1 MNKDELIEHMFKTL
15 AEVEEQDSNNW
26 DRLLEAGDYQEI
38 DLDKAWHNGYAS
50 AISTVRNML
59 NDK

>member
-1 MNKDELIEHMFKTL
+1 MNKEELIEHMFKTL

>member
-1 MNKDELIEHMFKTL
+1 MTKDELIEHMFKTL

>member
-1 MNKDELIEHMFKTL
+1 MTKDELIEHMFAVLK
-15 AEVEEQDSNNW
+15 EIEEQDAKNW

-50 AISTVRNML
+50 AISTVRNNL
-59 NDK
+59 

>member
-1 MNKDELIEHMFKTL
+1 MTKDELIEHMFKTL

-50 AISTVRNML
+50 AIATVRNML
-59 NDK
+59 NA

>member
-1 MNKDELIEHMFKTL
+1 MFAVLK
-15 AEVEEQDSNNW
+15 EVEEQDASNW

-50 AISTVRNML
+50 AISTVRNNL
-59 NDK
+59 